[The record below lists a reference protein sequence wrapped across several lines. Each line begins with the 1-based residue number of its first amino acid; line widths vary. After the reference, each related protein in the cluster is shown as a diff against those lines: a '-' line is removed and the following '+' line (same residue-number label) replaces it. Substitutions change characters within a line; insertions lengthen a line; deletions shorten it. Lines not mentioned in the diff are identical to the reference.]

1 MLFSILIA
9 HYNNA
14 RFLQTAIESV
24 LCQTYTNWEIV
35 FVDDG
40 STDHFETILETY
52 KDDQRIKIF
61 RNEKNHGCGYTKR
74 KCAELASGELMGF
87 LDPDD
92 KLHPKALATMA
103 DAHQRFPTHSIVH
116 STHYIC
122 DENLGIKRVSDY
134 VKPLPLHTP
143 YLLVSDGRIH
153 HFASFKSSCYK
164 KTEGISAEIKKAVD
178 QDLYYKLEETG
189 AVLLVNEPMYYYRL
203 HKGSISNF
211 GKESET
217 SIVHY
222 SIIREACKRR
232 IKKLKAEENPNREW
246 ARKYHSRYFKM
257 SIFYWSRK
265 KNWLLMLYYL
275 FLFPFNGGSG
285 NIVSYLQKI
294 PREGKVLLRKTFVT
308 DYEIR

>member
-14 RFLQTAIESV
+14 RFLQTAIDSV
-24 LCQTYTNWEIV
+24 LCQTYTNWEIIL
-35 FVDDG
+35 VDDG
-40 STDHFETILETY
+40 STDHFETILENY
-52 KDDQRIKIF
+52 KGDGRINVF
-61 RNEKNHGCGYTKR
+61 RNEKNYGCGYTKR
-74 KCAELASGELMGF
+74 KCTELASGELMAF

-92 KLHPKALATMA
+92 KLHPKAIAVMTE
-103 DAHQRFPTHSIVH
+103 AHTKYPVHSIVH

-143 YLLVSDGRIH
+143 YLMVSDGRIH

-164 KTEGISAEIKKAVD
+164 KTNGISGEIRKAVD

-189 AVLLVNEPMYYYRL
+189 PVLFVNEALYYYRL
-203 HKGSISNF
+203 HEGSISNF
-211 GKESET
+211 GKELET
-217 SIVHY
+217 SIIHY
-222 SIIREACKRR
+222 NIIREACKRR
-232 IKKLKAEENPNREW
+232 IKKLKSGENPKEDW
-246 ARKYHSRYFKM
+246 VRKYRSRYFKM

-265 KNWLLMLYYL
+265 RNWLYTLYYL
-275 FLFPFNGGSG
+275 FLFPFNGGLR
-285 NIVSYLQKI
+285 NIISYLQKI
-294 PREGKVLLRKTFVT
+294 PSEGKVLLRKTFVT